1 MVFTRKTDA
10 ALASLVKQLDK
21 LVAKHEEQQLRVF
34 VNLIGED
41 RDALEAEAKKFGAKH
56 KIANVPI
63 VVPVEHENGPDN
75 FGINPDAAVTVTL
88 YSGLKVNSSHAFDK
102 FKEDDAK
109 TVLADVPALLE
120 ESAAASD
127 QAQTDEAN
135 FHASV
140 TGSTRD

>member
-1 MVFTRKTDA
+1 MVFTRRTDA
-10 ALASLVKQLDK
+10 ALASLVKQLDE

-41 RDALEAEAKKFGAKH
+41 REALEAEAKKFGAKH
-56 KIANVPI
+56 KVANVPI

-102 FKEDDAK
+102 FKKDDAK

-120 ESAAASD
+120 E
-127 QAQTDEAN
+127 
-135 FHASV
+135 
-140 TGSTRD
+140 